1 MKLDDL
7 AMRYGGEQAGGM
19 LTITRERSAAR
30 PFIDGKLRVSSLRFG
45 DSFRDYIWAEEGK
58 TDFSEKQISLAPL
71 HYADGR
77 LLLQVGSISHA
88 LLNLNNVSAELSLQ
102 NQVLNINKLKAG
114 LWNGQFEGDVSLSS
128 GAVPGLS
135 LQGQVAGA
143 STQAFTRNFV
153 PWDNFNGRFNSS
165 GRLQMSGVSFR
176 NWMETL
182 RGGVSYEF
190 RNLLATPFNLPLVVR
205 SIQAA
210 RSVSA
215 LQNIMRSAFDRGTA
229 RIASIRGGLS
239 IENGIAQIPET
250 TLRSNEAVGMLTGKL
265 NLLQWEADVVAALG
279 LIQLQPTNPPD
290 LLLIFSDNLDAPV
303 LQTDARDLESWVAR
317 Q

>member
-1 MKLDDL
+1 
-7 AMRYGGEQAGGM
+7 
-19 LTITRERSAAR
+19 
-30 PFIDGKLRVSSLRFG
+30 
-45 DSFRDYIWAEEGK
+45 
-58 TDFSEKQISLAPL
+58 
-71 HYADGR
+71 
-77 LLLQVGSISHA
+77 VGSISHA